1 MSGGNAVHAPTLK
14 TESHHGA
21 RANGVTGESAALLR
35 EYVGFIQGVP
45 PPSTAGKLQPG
56 GGKTT
61 QAVRRRLNAV
71 AETLGVSL
79 KIRLSP
85 TPLTSGHRRVGAAVG
100 PASILTLTTIIPSL
114 VASQDNRSWGEPWA
128 RDGQFK
134 MPSRGSVSSSTPPLP
149 KGRRL

>member
-1 MSGGNAVHAPTLK
+1 MAATPSMLQLSRRRAITGTR
-14 TESHHGA
+14 ERRDWQERGA
-21 RANGVTGESAALLR
+21 TAGVRRVYPGRA
-35 EYVGFIQGVP
+35 

-61 QAVRRRLNAV
+61 QAVRRRLNAA

-114 VASQDNRSWGEPWA
+114 VASQEIRVGVNH
-128 RDGQFK
+128 GQE
-134 MPSRGSVSSSTPPLP
+134 MAGSRCQVAVQ
-149 KGRRL
+149 